1 VVGVLSTLV
10 VEDVVAL
17 DRVVDAAVVVEDVV
31 ALDRLV
37 DVAVVVAVATEELEL
52 ESIRHTI

>member
-1 VVGVLSTLV
+1 VLLV

-17 DRVVDAAVVVEDVV
+17 DRVVDFAVT
-31 ALDRLV
+31 
-37 DVAVVVAVATEELEL
+37 VAVATEELEL